1 MNIEKEDR
9 VLDFSG
15 SSETSKFLL
24 SFIQAL
30 LKTGYYTPGHR
41 ETSKAREG
49 LYSDFISI
57 IKNLRELTF
66 VVAAGKDTRD
76 LMVDGIVN
84 EPAALSSFMLKGMSE
99 MFVPK
104 FLAFFD
110 RKNLSSLTIK
120 SSITK
125 DEFYSFIDIMSESP
139 LQETKVDTREQL
151 TLDLIK
157 KSILNVSTVFNIDL
171 VGKERTLPWRVEIAL
186 TRLKKD
192 LSLIPLYKNVQ
203 EGKITE
209 LKNMVFDD
217 IIRPIRSHKI
227 IKDIII
233 NLDIISSDI
242 SGISR
247 EEFEDR
253 VTDYIHKDLL
263 LHAAP
268 EILDFFLTL
277 QESYEKIHDETI
289 LERLT
294 FTKKMARKVC
304 FKLMDY
310 GITDERLL
318 MDCFLQG
325 ILVFDELPENF
336 RAKAQRKGEVDKFLR
351 DQQKYLSALDM
362 AKNQDETKIAIATL
376 INLIPELF
384 ERGLFT
390 ELQGILER
398 VQKAGF
404 DFSSLEGM
412 LMDEIAES
420 IERKSSEGTK
430 EEQAKVM
437 DSIFLIG
444 TAMIPVLISFLTH
457 KSRLVRKIACEQLVK
472 HGIASI
478 PLLKH
483 SLKERKDW
491 YHVRN
496 VIMILAEAG
505 KDSRELEEVFK
516 EHIHNEEPRVRVE
529 AVYGMIN
536 LLGTGAE
543 DTLIK
548 ALKDESP
555 LVRKKAV
562 WALGK
567 IPSIR
572 AEVIEYYIDTLTG
585 KQQED
590 DFLIEQVLTTI
601 QNYPVHLDETGKLEL
616 AILEALG
623 KKQGILVRFSSGYVY
638 SDQLRTK
645 MFETLKHIGSQKSID
660 ILTKVAKKD
669 SHVMRIKALK
679 AVEKIREKNR

>member
-1 MNIEKEDR
+1 MKMTREDKT
-9 VLDFSG
+9 LDFSG
-15 SSETSKFLL
+15 SSTTSKFLL

-30 LKTGYYTPGHR
+30 LKTGYYTPDHR

-49 LYSDFISI
+49 LYRDFVSI
-57 IKNLRELTF
+57 IKNHRELTF
-66 VVAAGKDTRD
+66 VVAAGKETRD
-76 LMVDGIVN
+76 IMVDGIVD

-110 RKNLSSLTIK
+110 RKNLSSFSIK
-120 SSITK
+120 SAITK
-125 DEFYSFIDIMSESP
+125 NEFDTFIDIMSESP
-139 LQETKVDTREQL
+139 SHEAQVDTREQL

-157 KSILNVSTVFNIDL
+157 KSILHISTVFNIDL
-171 VGKERTLPWRVEIAL
+171 VGKERELPWRVEIAL

-203 EGKITE
+203 EEKITE

-217 IIRPIRSHKI
+217 IIRPIRSHNI

-233 NLDIISSDI
+233 NLDIISPEI
-242 SGISR
+242 AGISR

-253 VTDYIHKDLL
+253 ITDFIHKDLL
-263 LHAAP
+263 LRAAP
-268 EILDFFLTL
+268 GILDFFLSL
-277 QESYEKIHDETI
+277 KESYEKIQDETI
-289 LERLT
+289 LERLA
-294 FTKKMARKVC
+294 FTKKMAKKIG
-304 FKLMDY
+304 FKLMNY

-318 MDCFLQG
+318 MDFFHHG
-325 ILVFDELPENF
+325 ILVFDELPDNLQA
-336 RAKAQRKGEVDKFLR
+336 RARRRGEVDKFLR
-351 DQQKYLSALDM
+351 EPQKYLSALDR
-362 AKNQDETKIAIATL
+362 AKNQEEMKRAVSTL
-376 INLIPELF
+376 LNLLPELF

-390 ELQGILER
+390 ELQRILER
-398 VQKAGF
+398 VQNAGF
-404 DFSSLEGM
+404 NFSSLESM
-412 LMDEIAES
+412 LIDEIAES

-430 EEQAKVM
+430 GEQAKVM

-472 HGIASI
+472 HGTESI
-478 PLLKH
+478 PLLTR
-483 SLKERKDW
+483 SLEERNDW

-505 KDSRELEEVFK
+505 KDSPELEEIFK
-516 EHIHNEEPRVRVE
+516 EYMHHQEPKVRVE

-536 LLGTGAE
+536 LLGPGAE
-543 DTLIK
+543 ETLMK
-548 ALKDESP
+548 ALNDESP

-567 IPSIR
+567 IPSVR

-585 KQQED
+585 KQKED

-601 QNYPVHLDETGKLEL
+601 QNYPVHLDETGKLEQ
-616 AILEALG
+616 AILEALV
-623 KKQGILVRFSSGYVY
+623 KRQGILGRFSSGYVY
-638 SDQLRTK
+638 SDHLRTR
-645 MFETLKHIGSQKSID
+645 MFETLKYMGSQKSID
-660 ILTKVAKKD
+660 ILTKIAKKD
-669 SHVMRIKALK
+669 SHLMRM
-679 AVEKIREKNR
+679 EKKTVNFS